1 MTYLNLNYFKDKSNF
16 RNEIKFKTFNTSTFD
31 IAQNIKRNSISFF
44 EEYPDRWVNNIYF
57 DNHDLDSMF
66 QSLEGSYMR
75 YKTRLRWYDH
85 YLNFTNPKL
94 ELKIKRGYMNT
105 KKTFNCSYSKKNIHK
120 PFLIN
125 KINDLDLFP
134 KMILKD
140 MRPIVSNKY
149 FRKYLISSDKKI
161 RVTIDS
167 NLSFASLKNKSIKE
181 IIWKKAEMLSVIE
194 LKFEDFNNAPRN
206 LMTLLNKHY
215 LLSQMSKYTYGIQ
228 LI

>member
-1 MTYLNLNYFKDKSNF
+1 
-16 RNEIKFKTFNTSTFD
+16 
-31 IAQNIKRNSISFF
+31 
-44 EEYPDRWVNNIYF
+44 
-57 DNHDLDSMF
+57 
-66 QSLEGSYMR
+66 
-75 YKTRLRWYDH
+75 
-85 YLNFTNPKL
+85 
-94 ELKIKRGYMNT
+94 
-105 KKTFNCSYSKKNIHK
+105 
-120 PFLIN
+120 
-125 KINDLDLFP
+125 
-134 KMILKD
+134 